1 VSVYDNFDCAEAER
15 RFNAAVGNCTW
26 ENLPV
31 EAALLFPLPRLPW
44 PKLQDDDD
52 EVEDEVEEGSKKKV
66 VGQEVVEEKV
76 VGEENAVEEHQSKP
90 EQEDGSGNA
99 LNAVDKPKKGRGPI
113 APLKTDVPFLPKKY
127 PRLRSDM
134 PNTADK
140 NGEPW
145 SELKEFFCIL
155 LGVDEGDMAVR
166 VPGHRRN
173 WTGIRNAIRRRIH
186 SKRDKARVLDDRST
200 VTRIDS
206 EGTKEV
212 TQTAKLI
219 VNGGPI
225 GKGKKI
231 MLRKLTDEQLLFVSH
246 SSLPWPCLLP
256 ANKFCRTS
264 LMTSTSGR
272 EP

>member
-1 VSVYDNFDCAEAER
+1 VNVYDKFDCAEAER

-52 EVEDEVEEGSKKKV
+52 DDDDEDKVEEGSKK
-66 VGQEVVEEKV
+66 EVPGEEIAEEKV
-76 VGEENAVEEHQSKP
+76 VGEENADDEHQSKP
-90 EQEDGSGNA
+90 GQEDGSRNA
-99 LNAVDKPKKGRGPI
+99 PKAVNKPKKGRDPV

-134 PNTADK
+134 PNTIDIS
-140 NGEPW
+140 GEPW

-173 WTGIRNAIRRRIH
+173 WVGIRNAIRRRIH

-200 VTRIDS
+200 VTRTDS
-206 EGTKEV
+206 AGTKEV

-225 GKGKKI
+225 GGGKKT

-246 SSLPWPCLLP
+246 YTLP
-256 ANKFCRTS
+256 
-264 LMTSTSGR
+264 
-272 EP
+272 